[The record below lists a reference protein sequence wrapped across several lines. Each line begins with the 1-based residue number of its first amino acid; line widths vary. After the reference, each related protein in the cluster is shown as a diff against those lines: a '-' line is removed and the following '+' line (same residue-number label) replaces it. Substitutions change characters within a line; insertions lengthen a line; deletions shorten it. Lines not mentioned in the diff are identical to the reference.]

1 MGKYL
6 EMLVQHA
13 DEKQNKPAEGNKMSE
28 MATVFGK
35 QSQTIT
41 KVERYGW
48 TVRDAPGEMMSLS
61 KHLLQVHPAYQR
73 HAIDSKIKMIA
84 SSWSWLACG
93 AVIVGRRGGEYWVID
108 GQHRVIA
115 AKSRSDI
122 DCLPC
127 LVFETVSVEQEARG
141 FLDANTGRKPV
152 SSIDKFRASIAAGD
166 EVAIYVDSVFQT
178 LGIVPRSTANK
189 AMEIKSVAWAMN
201 RARENRE
208 TFESVMRLA
217 AELCQERFLHE
228 ILMDGLYYIHTN
240 CVTNLNNARL
250 RDRIKKLGAD
260 RMIDAAKRAAA
271 YYSRGGARVWA
282 EGILAEINKGLRDK
296 IVFKQGNDA

>member
-48 TVRDAPGEMMSLS
+48 TVKDSPGEMMRLS
-61 KHLLQVHPAYQR
+61 KHLLRVHPAYQR
-73 HAIDSKIKMIA
+73 HAIDSKVKMIA
-84 SSWSWLACG
+84 SAWSWLACG
-93 AVIVGRRGGEYWVID
+93 TIIIGKRGGEYWVID
-108 GQHRVIA
+108 GQHRVMA

-127 LVFETVSVEQEARG
+127 LVFETGGVEQEARG

-166 EVAIYVDSVFQT
+166 EVAIYVDSVFRR
-178 LGIVPRSTANK
+178 LGVVPRSTATR
-189 AMEIKSVAWAMN
+189 AMEIKSVAWAMT
-201 RARENRE
+201 RANENRDA
-208 TFESVMRLA
+208 FASVMELA
-217 AELCQERFLHE
+217 AELCREITLHE
-228 ILMDGLYYIHTN
+228 MLLDGLYYIHTN
-240 CVTNLNNARL
+240 SGISINNTRL
-250 RDRIKKLGAD
+250 RDRLKRVGAVKL
-260 RMIDAAKRAAA
+260 IESAKRASA
-271 YYSRGGARVWA
+271 YYARGGARIWA
-282 EGILAEINKGLRDK
+282 EGMLSEINKGLRDK
-296 IVFKQGNDA
+296 IVLKGLNT

>member
-1 MGKYL
+1 MGRYL
-6 EMLVQHA
+6 EMLLKFDA
-13 DEKQNKPAEGNKMSE
+13 EKQNQPTEEKEMSE

-35 QSQTIT
+35 KSQNVT

-48 TVRDAPGEMMSLS
+48 TVKDAPGEMISLS

-84 SSWSWLACG
+84 SAWSWLACG
-93 AVIVGRRGGEYWVID
+93 AIIVGKRGGEYWVID

-122 DCLPC
+122 DRLPC

-166 EVAIYVDSVFQT
+166 EVAIYVDSVFQE
-178 LGIVPRSTANK
+178 LGVIPRSTANK
-189 AMEIKSVAWAMN
+189 AMEIKSVAWAMS

-208 TFESVMRLA
+208 SFESVMRLA
-217 AELCQERFLHE
+217 AELCQERILHE
-228 ILMDGLYYIHTN
+228 MLLDGLYYI
-240 CVTNLNNARL
+240 NANSGTSLKNPRL
-250 RDRIKKLGAD
+250 RERLKKVGAD
-260 RMIDAAKRAAA
+260 RLIDAAKRAAA
-271 YYSRGGARVWA
+271 YYARGGARIWA
-282 EGILAEINKGLRDK
+282 EGMLAEINKGLREK
-296 IVFKQGNDA
+296 IVFTA